1 MKKILAYLLLVNFNI
16 FSAEY
21 TLEYNPAKIDAKAEY
36 FIIYGSE
43 NGISTQFNAT
53 NTKPKLFL
61 NDNNNYFIQC
71 FSIKDGIKNAQSK
84 VLFISA
90 KNDNYYSNKLDIIDL
105 RIISVK

>member
-36 FIIYGSE
+36 FIIYGSD
-43 NGISTQFNAT
+43 NGISTQFNIT
-53 NTKPKLFL
+53 GIKPVLYL
-61 NDNNNYFIQC
+61 DDNNNYAIQC
-71 FSIKDGIKNAQSK
+71 FSIDNGIKNAQSK

-90 KNDNYYSNKLDIIDL
+90 KTNNYYSNKLDIIDL